1 MAQEKNENVRSVAR
15 ALEILLA
22 FTPQDFELT
31 AAELMTRVALSRP
44 TLYRFLYTLQE
55 LGLLV
60 AVGEPQRFRLGP
72 AVAKLAHTW
81 SASLDVA
88 TIAEPVLRRIWNETL
103 ETVGLFVPQGN
114 LRLCVAELASP
125 QPLSFKR
132 GVGYTERIARGA
144 TGRAI
149 LAFSGN
155 TPQELRRYLQG
166 TGVQYKDLD
175 AELAQTRKRGFAI
188 SRSELIE
195 GAVAIATPFFDRSGC
210 VAGSIGVFG
219 PEARLTAAR
228 QVKIA
233 KLLMNDAMELSQA
246 LGFGGAAQRRN

>member
-1 MAQEKNENVRSVAR
+1 M
-15 ALEILLA
+15 
-22 FTPQDFELT
+22 
-31 AAELMTRVALSRP
+31 
-44 TLYRFLYTLQE
+44 
-55 LGLLV
+55 
-60 AVGEPQRFRLGP
+60 
-72 AVAKLAHTW
+72 
-81 SASLDVA
+81 
-88 TIAEPVLRRIWNETL
+88 
-103 ETVGLFVPQGN
+103 
-114 LRLCVAELASP
+114 
-125 QPLSFKR
+125 
-132 GVGYTERIARGA
+132 
-144 TGRAI
+144 
-149 LAFSGN
+149 
-155 TPQELRRYLQG
+155 
-166 TGVQYKDLD
+166 QYKDLD

>member
-1 MAQEKNENVRSVAR
+1 MSQLRWLDHGCARRITTTSGQVPVAAAWKCMRSPPFSTGDGSSDRRQGAVRMADNACCTQEEQAMAQEKNENVRSVAR

-103 ETVGLFVPQGN
+103 ETVGLF
-114 LRLCVAELASP
+114 
-125 QPLSFKR
+125 
-132 GVGYTERIARGA
+132 
-144 TGRAI
+144 
-149 LAFSGN
+149 
-155 TPQELRRYLQG
+155 
-166 TGVQYKDLD
+166 
-175 AELAQTRKRGFAI
+175 
-188 SRSELIE
+188 
-195 GAVAIATPFFDRSGC
+195 
-210 VAGSIGVFG
+210 
-219 PEARLTAAR
+219 
-228 QVKIA
+228 
-233 KLLMNDAMELSQA
+233 
-246 LGFGGAAQRRN
+246 

>member
-1 MAQEKNENVRSVAR
+1 M
-15 ALEILLA
+15 
-22 FTPQDFELT
+22 
-31 AAELMTRVALSRP
+31 
-44 TLYRFLYTLQE
+44 
-55 LGLLV
+55 
-60 AVGEPQRFRLGP
+60 
-72 AVAKLAHTW
+72 
-81 SASLDVA
+81 
-88 TIAEPVLRRIWNETL
+88 
-103 ETVGLFVPQGN
+103 PQGN